1 MPDLECVSSPRFYF
15 SPIDR
20 DSWEAA
26 FFPLFFSSSSSRR
39 GTLDD
44 DYVADSIKSIRDKK
58 GLNANEIRI
67 SLVGTE
73 RNAR

>member
-58 GLNANEIRI
+58 RI
-67 SLVGTE
+67 E
-73 RNAR
+73 RKRNTNLPR